1 MQMNLNFTIQITTHK
16 EEKGGIKSSVLS
28 LLTTVKSFEAD
39 ISGVSPLSERIKTEK
54 NY

>member
-39 ISGVSPLSERIKTEK
+39 VLSR
-54 NY
+54 